1 MVQWENPSVCTRL
14 SKLLRSQEKMK
25 IKVHIMFYL
34 GNIKM
39 KQKQIG
45 EKLVHCCGCNQILTK
60 VQTNFPSAYL
70 IDVDN
75 KDGGSCWGKAS
86 PQNESS
92 FAYNVFFLVLS
103 DSAKKLPKLMGQK
116 TLLEYIKICNTY
128 LMCWKHSSESTQNSK
143 CTPLPIGISMWVT
156 VGWWLR
162 KLIPPWCPPR
172 LPTLL
177 QNCYMPKQV

>member
-1 MVQWENPSVCTRL
+1 MCCPLIIFGVKTVVDGAMRKPICVHKVVQTSKKSRENEDKGTHYVL
-14 SKLLRSQEKMK
+14 SGKYKDEAKANLRKIGALLWLQPDPD
-25 IKVHIMFYL
+25 
-34 GNIKM
+34 
-39 KQKQIG
+39 
-45 EKLVHCCGCNQILTK
+45 K

-156 VGWWLR
+156 VG
-162 KLIPPWCPPR
+162 
-172 LPTLL
+172 
-177 QNCYMPKQV
+177 